1 MIVSLVGCHII
12 NVLVH
17 ALEFYI
23 QHADDNDPLEREY
36 ICSAANIADSL
47 RDNLNEERM
56 KRNKRKLNPKN

>member
-1 MIVSLVGCHII
+1 MIVSFTGCHTL

-17 ALEFYI
+17 GLEYYI

-47 RDNLNEERM
+47 RDLLNEERK
-56 KRNKRKLNPKN
+56 KRKKRKLNP

>member
-1 MIVSLVGCHII
+1 MIASFVGCHTL

-17 ALEFYI
+17 ALEYFI

-36 ICSAANIADSL
+36 ICGAANIAESL
-47 RDNLNEERM
+47 RDQLNEERK

>member
-1 MIVSLVGCHII
+1 MIVSFTGCHTL

-17 ALEFYI
+17 ALEYFI
-23 QHADDNDPLEREY
+23 QNADDNDPLEREY

-47 RDNLNEERM
+47 RDQLNEERK